1 MKRRAKLKT
10 WKKSFFKDKIVE
22 R

>member
-1 MKRRAKLKT
+1 MGLKT
-10 WKKSFFKDKIVE
+10 WKKS